1 MKYLKKFILFLLIKI
16 NLTYKNFNGFYSSLH
31 DETDE
36 IIESMESNY
45 LSGLLNYSY
54 DGCLDDRDAQQFL
67 NEHGLF
73 LDQYLSE
80 TNDND
85 LTILGLVDYVGY

>member
-1 MKYLKKFILFLLIKI
+1 MIKKFISFFIPTIKFSI
-16 NLTYKNFNGFYSSLH
+16 DNFNNFYDILQG
-31 DETDE
+31 ETDE

-54 DGCLDDRDAQQFL
+54 DGCLSDCDAKQFL

-73 LDQYLSE
+73 LDQYLSQ
-80 TNDND
+80 TNDTD